1 MEINKV
7 RLQTNPTV
15 IQAGS
20 IYKFRLKKNQ
30 KNKQHTG
37 RKDGR
42 PNSSLITGLPRL
54 STPPRESPIEIMMDA
69 SRHAVPG
76 GIFTEN
82 FGFENL

>member
-15 IQAGS
+15 IQAES
-20 IYKFRLKKNQ
+20 IYKFRLK
-30 KNKQHTG
+30 KQHTG

-42 PNSSLITGLPRL
+42 PNSSLITGLQQL

>member
-20 IYKFRLKKNQ
+20 IYKFRLKK
-30 KNKQHTG
+30 KKKHTG

-54 STPPRESPIEIMMDA
+54 PTPPRESPIEIMMDA